1 MKQNGKALER
11 KKRLINKQQTPR
23 VERRKYLPPFPH
35 SPFPPKKLIVT
46 PPIDIVRRVKNYSI
60 YKRYFPPTETLLNP
74 FRFLLLPFEWS
85 LSFPESCQHVSII
98 KSNSTD
104 GTWKFTFLLLD
115 RGRIVK
121 RRKKANYGSKRSGM
135 EERERRREGNYVSS
149 HSWLPREPRIMIVKR

>member
-35 SPFPPKKLIVT
+35 SPFPPKRLIVT

-60 YKRYFPPTETLLNP
+60 YKRYFPPTETLLNS
-74 FRFLLLPFEWS
+74 FRFLPFEWS